1 MTEVVNNIFYNIFI
15 INIEVVIDQDYDNF
29 IKVPDVLNDGE
40 LPELKVLN
48 QAITVKS
55 EKKLMINPKMMGRG
69 MNMMNMMMGY
79 K

>member
-1 MTEVVNNIFYNIFI
+1 M
-15 INIEVVIDQDYDNF
+15 
-29 IKVPDVLNDGE
+29 PDVLNDGE
-40 LPELKVLN
+40 LPELHVLQ